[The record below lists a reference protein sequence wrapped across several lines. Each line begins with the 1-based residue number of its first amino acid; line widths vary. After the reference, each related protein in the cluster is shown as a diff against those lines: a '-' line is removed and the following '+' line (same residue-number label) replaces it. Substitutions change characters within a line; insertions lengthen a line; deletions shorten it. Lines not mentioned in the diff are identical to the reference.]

1 MDDNKQWLLV
11 AKEVM
16 APYTVNATTGN
27 SLCVHYLHYL
37 LDYECK
43 YDRLDPS
50 RAGPIAQR
58 IMMRIEGEKKAA
70 REKAE
75 REQLRK
81 LGILQPG
88 ARGAAAAS
96 ASAQDTIVDG
106 VADEVNK
113 ALFGLTTD
121 ATEDTAAAALV
132 DEDADADAELPTR
145 NGELK
150 EGLAS
155 NEFAYRGVHGA
166 LLLNRKSNI
175 KSVGKHLLQS
185 TAAGPSQRP
194 TNPVARPPANDSA
207 SFCPDP
213 NASRAFTDG
222 DGIDDPNAYLS
233 ASALGDDTYGDA
245 GAAVGEQLQQ
255 QQQSQRGE
263 QMDYSD
269 FIAQENG
276 ALESTPAARG
286 SNEDEQEVQVMVDE
300 EGRVVRVLDGNPGA
314 NDLLGDSPPI
324 AIPPISSSGR
334 FGMNTAFFSTP
345 ALHATPFHGSNPTN
359 ASAIT
364 FC

>member
-1 MDDNKQWLLV
+1 MDENKQWLLV

-16 APYTVNATTGN
+16 APYSVNTTTGN

-50 RAGPIAQR
+50 RAGPVAER

-88 ARGAAAAS
+88 ARGAAAS

-113 ALFGLTTD
+113 AVFGLTTD

-132 DEDADADAELPTR
+132 DEDADAERPTK

-150 EGLAS
+150 EALAS

-166 LLLNRKSNI
+166 LLMNRKSNI

-185 TAAGPSQRP
+185 TAAGASQRP
-194 TNPVARPPANDSA
+194 ANPVACPPTNDSA

-222 DGIDDPNAYLS
+222 GDIDDSNAYLS
-233 ASALGDDTYGDA
+233 ASALGDDTVGDA
-245 GAAVGEQLQQ
+245 GAAVDEQLEH
-255 QQQSQRGE
+255 QSQQRVE
-263 QMDYSD
+263 QVDYSD
-269 FIAQENG
+269 FIAQDNG
-276 ALESTPAARG
+276 ALEHTPAAGG
-286 SNEDEQEVQVMVDE
+286 SNDDEAQVQVMVDE
-300 EGRVVRVLDGNPGA
+300 EGRVVRVLDGSPGA
-314 NDLLGDSPPI
+314 TDSFGDSPPI
-324 AIPPISSSGR
+324 AIPPVSSSVR
-334 FGMNTAFFSTP
+334 FGVNTAFLSTP
-345 ALHATPFHGSNPTN
+345 APHATRFHGSNSTN
-359 ASAIT
+359 ASANT
-364 FC
+364 LC